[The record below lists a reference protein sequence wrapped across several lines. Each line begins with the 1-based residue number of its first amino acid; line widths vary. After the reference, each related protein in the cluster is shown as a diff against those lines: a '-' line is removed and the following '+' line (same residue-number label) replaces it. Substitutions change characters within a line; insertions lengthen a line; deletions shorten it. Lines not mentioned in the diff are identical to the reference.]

1 MQNSRGEESFSKC
14 CNSHKIYEEIFHQTN
29 IPLSYSCNFCPAGE
43 TKDSSAGGHVVL
55 VLFQNNFQHLNNI
68 AMKLFMN
75 LKSLIQNQKLT
86 LLDLTSEKTSVQEK
100 FTSIHSSI
108 RSIQAKEKLVILS
121 NMNNLTYMGAAS
133 QDITNFSHYVKQALD
148 GNTCVF
154 HCTHNKDDPT
164 INLLNNAYKH
174 LSSYVIQVSNLKT
187 GFCKEISGHINI
199 SNKFKD
205 YKKAHHFLFN
215 KRGVSV
221 FLPGGLS
228 TR

>member
-1 MQNSRGEESFSKC
+1 MDAAFML
-14 CNSHKIYEEIFHQTN
+14 
-29 IPLSYSCNFCPAGE
+29 LSLLNLFLKETGE

-86 LLDLTSEKTSVQEK
+86 LLDLTSEKTTVQEK

-108 RSIQAKEKLVILS
+108 HSIQAKKKLVILS

-133 QDITNFSHYVKQALD
+133 QDITNFAHYVKQALD

-174 LSSYVIQVSNLKT
+174 LSSYVVQVSNLKT

-215 KRGVSV
+215 NRGVSV